1 MQISLLQVGIAE
13 VGFLKVGFLQVG
25 FLQVG
30 FLQVVVGEVGS
41 YKAARVRS
49 TSTSGFLSRQSF
61 QAREPSRNI
70 LICSSLAITC
80 PVLPTFTL
88 PISHA

>member
-13 VGFLKVGFLQVG
+13 VGFLKVG